1 MRTTALV
8 SIMALAGAVVAA
20 PQSVFTRIGSGGFGY
35 ASAYNNQFDGNS
47 IITFEGKVAGVQ
59 VSSPEAGVGNLVS
72 MLVKAPNGG
81 TAMVEVGPEWYVDQ
95 QSPRINVGDRVTVTG
110 SKFIRNGRGVI
121 YASRIQK
128 GNRLLAL
135 RDYAGAPFWAAYRAP
150 DQTDFV
156 WQPIVDVIPHNPRV
170 IVTTPSPVYGSS
182 VLSHRSG
189 TIEAFTPYTPANSD
203 AVWVVMQLNT
213 GGSIVP
219 VLLGPVWYLER
230 QDVRIETG
238 DLVSVSTVR
247 TRGSSME
254 YALNLSNQ
262 NGYMTLRNPA
272 DIPVW
277 NGWGIIPLN

>member
-1 MRTTALV
+1 MRTTALL
-8 SIMALAGAVVAA
+8 SMMALAGAVVAA
-20 PQSVFTRIGSGGFGY
+20 PQSVFKSVGSGGYGY
-35 ASAYNNQFDGNS
+35 ASAYNNQYDRNS
-47 IITFEGKVAGVQ
+47 VITFNGKVTGVQ
-59 VSSPEAGVGNLVS
+59 VSAPEPGLGNLVT

-110 SKFIRNGRGVI
+110 SKFIRNGRGII

-156 WQPIVDVIPHNPRV
+156 WEPMIEVTGNQPV
-170 IVTTPSPVYGSS
+170 IVTTPSPVYSSS
-182 VLSHRSG
+182 VLSQRSG
-189 TIEAFTPYTPANSD
+189 TIEAFTPYTPADSD
-203 AVWVVMQLNT
+203 TVWVVMQLNT

-219 VLLGPVWYLER
+219 VLLGPVWYMER

-238 DLVSVSTVR
+238 DLVSVNTVR
-247 TRGSSME
+247 TRGSAME
-254 YALNLSNQ
+254 YATNLTNQ
-262 NGYMTLRNPA
+262 NGYMTLRSPS
-272 DIPVW
+272 DLPVW
-277 NGWGIIPLN
+277 NGWGIIRIN